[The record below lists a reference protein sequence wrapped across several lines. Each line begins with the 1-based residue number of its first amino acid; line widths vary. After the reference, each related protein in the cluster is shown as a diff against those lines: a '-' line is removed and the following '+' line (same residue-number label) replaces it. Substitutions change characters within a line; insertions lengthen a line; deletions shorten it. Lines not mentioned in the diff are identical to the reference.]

1 MDLLI
6 NYPEFEQDIKDA
18 FRELTIEFALTFL
31 KLSDSSYLLKGE
43 KCNIRF
49 NYDRGDVFCDFKQPH
64 EDFSKPGYGI
74 FEILNFLNPDE
85 ITERVYDPRLQLFEY
100 SRVIKLR
107 LNNVLNGDFSWLRGL
122 SMLNKTISFV
132 LKNFNYHNPIRVKM
146 RAGDET
152 WKIDIGNYLNENKII
167 L

>member
-1 MDLLI
+1 MDALI

-18 FRELTIEFALTFL
+18 FKELMIEFTLTLL
-31 KLSDSSYLLKGE
+31 KLSDASYLLKGE

-64 EDFSKPGYGI
+64 EDFSRPGYGV
-74 FEILNFLNPDE
+74 FEVSSFLNPDE
-85 ITERVYDPRLQLFEY
+85 IIERVYDPRLQLSEY

-107 LNNVLNGDFSWLRGL
+107 LKNVLNGDFSWLRDL
-122 SMLNKTISFV
+122 SMLNKTISFA
-132 LKNFNYHNPIRVKM
+132 LKNFNYYNPIRVKM
-146 RAGDET
+146 RAGDKT
-152 WKIDIGNYLNENKII
+152 WKIDVENYLNEHKII